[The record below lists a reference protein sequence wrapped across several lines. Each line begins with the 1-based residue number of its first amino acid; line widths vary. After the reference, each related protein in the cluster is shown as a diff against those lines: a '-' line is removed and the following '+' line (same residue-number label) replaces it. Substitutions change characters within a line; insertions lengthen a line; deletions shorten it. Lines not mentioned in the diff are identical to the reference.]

1 MKIALDVMGGDYAPV
16 ELLAGAV
23 KWLQESEGQIIL
35 VGDQE
40 IINEE
45 LRQYSYDPTRLE
57 IIHASQVIGMN
68 ESPAVA
74 LRKKKD
80 ASIVVASRLVKDGM
94 ADAVVSCGSTGAQMA
109 AAIFILGRMQGV
121 ERPPIVA
128 PIPGRGGKP
137 TLLIDVG
144 ANVDC
149 RPVQLLQFALLGQ
162 AYARGVLNL
171 DNPRIGLLNNGE
183 EEGKGNDMTKQ
194 AGPLMAAA
202 IPNFIGNIEGKELFG
217 GKVDVAITDGFTGNV
232 LLKSVEAV
240 AKLILTTLKTELMS
254 STRTK
259 IGALLAKPA
268 FDEVRKMLDPNEIG
282 SAPLLGLDGL
292 VFIGHGRSNAK
303 AIVSAIEQA
312 VLAVESNLL
321 ENLRNSIILQEK

>member
-16 ELLAGAV
+16 ELLAGAI
-23 KWLQESEGQIIL
+23 KWLQESEGQILL

-45 LRQYSYDPTRLE
+45 LHQYSHDPSRLE
-57 IIHASQVIGMN
+57 VVHASQVIGMD

-80 ASIVVASRLVKDGM
+80 ASIVVASRLVKDGI

-109 AAIFILGRMQGV
+109 AAIFILGRMPGI

-128 PIPGRGGKP
+128 AIPGKGGKP
-137 TLLIDVG
+137 TLIIDVG

-171 DNPRIGLLNNGE
+171 DTPRIGLLNNGE
-183 EEGKGNDMTKQ
+183 EEGKGNNLSIQ
-194 AGPLMAAA
+194 AYELLSGQSGL
-202 IPNFIGNIEGKELFG
+202 NFVGNIEGRDLFSSRC
-217 GKVDVAITDGFTGNV
+217 DVLVCDGFTGNI
-232 LLKSVEAV
+232 LLKALEGMAFFLATGVKE
-240 AKLILTTLKTELMS
+240 ELGAIPA
-254 STRTK
+254 TFAQLDYTQ
-259 IGALLAKPA
+259 IG
-268 FDEVRKMLDPNEIG
+268 G
-282 SAPLLGLDGL
+282 APLLGVNGISVVCHGSSRRETVCNGL
-292 VFIGHGRSNAK
+292 KIA
-303 AIVSAIEQA
+303 AD
-312 VLAVESNLL
+312 
-321 ENLRNSIILQEK
+321 SINNKIIDKQLQELSRLKTNN

>member
-16 ELLAGAV
+16 ELLAGAI
-23 KWLQESEGQIIL
+23 KWLEESEGHIIL

-57 IIHASQVIGMN
+57 IVHASQVIGMN

-80 ASIVVASRLVKDGM
+80 ASIVIASRLVKDGM

-149 RPVQLLQFALLGQ
+149 RPVQLVQFALLGQ
-162 AYARGVLNL
+162 AYARGVFNL
-171 DNPRIGLLNNGE
+171 DDPRIGLLNNGE
-183 EEGKGNDMTKQ
+183 EEGKGNNLSIQ
-194 AGPLMAAA
+194 AYELLSGQSGL
-202 IPNFIGNIEGKELFG
+202 NFIGNIEGRDLFNSRC
-217 GKVDVAITDGFTGNV
+217 DVLVCDGFTGNI
-232 LLKSVEAV
+232 LLKSLEGMASFLAAGVKE
-240 AKLILTTLKTELMS
+240 ELG
-254 STRTK
+254 TIPATFARLDYTQ
-259 IGALLAKPA
+259 IG
-268 FDEVRKMLDPNEIG
+268 G
-282 SAPLLGLDGL
+282 APLLGVNGISVVCHGSSRRGTVCNGL
-292 VFIGHGRSNAK
+292 KIAADSIKNE
-303 AIVSAIEQA
+303 IVDKQVIELSRLKMQ
-312 VLAVESNLL
+312 N
-321 ENLRNSIILQEK
+321 